1 MQRTLILP
9 VAALLILP
17 MAGCGKVQARAELKK
32 GNSYYQQEQYTK
44 ALDYYKRGLELDPD
58 ATFAWRSVGLSAL
71 ALYRP
76 GDADPKNQQY
86 AATAIDAFEKFLAE
100 NPDDTKIEDYLM
112 ATYVNAEKYNEA
124 LAFIDRRVAERPDE
138 AGKLGQAKVNILT
151 KADRLDEAF
160 KQVDLLQGEDKAKTL
175 YAIGSTAWDK
185 VYHDAGKLDYEGKG
199 KMVDLGL
206 GALKQA
212 LAIDP
217 EYVDAMVYTGLLY
230 PREVEARH
238 RRRPAA
244 GGRDDRVGLD
254 QEGPGNAQEEGGRA
268 AGAGP
273 CPCQHLIGG

>member
-32 GNSYYQQEQYTK
+32 GNSYYTQEQYTK

-58 ATFAWRSVGLSAL
+58 ATFAWRSVGYSAL

-76 GDADPKNQQY
+76 GDNDPKNQQY
-86 AATAIDAFEKFLAE
+86 ATTAIDAFEKYLAE

-124 LAFIDRRVAERPDE
+124 IAFIDRRIKERPDE
-138 AGKLGQAKVNILT
+138 TVKLNQAKVNILT

-160 KQVDLLQGEDKAKTL
+160 KQVNTLQGEDKAKTL

-185 VYHDAGKLDYEGKG
+185 VYHDPGKLDFEGKSRLI
-199 KMVDLGL
+199 DLGL
-206 GALKQA
+206 EALKQA
-212 LAIDP
+212 LALDP
-217 EYVDAMVYTGLLY
+217 NYVDAMVYNGLLY
-230 PREVEARH
+230 REKSKIDTDGAQRLADETTAHDWTQKALDARKKAAAQKA
-238 RRRPAA
+238 PAPA
-244 GGRDDRVGLD
+244 
-254 QEGPGNAQEEGGRA
+254 NT
-268 AGAGP
+268 
-273 CPCQHLIGG
+273 

>member
-9 VAALLILP
+9 MAALLLLP
-17 MAGCGKVQARAELKK
+17 MAGCGKIQARAELKK
-32 GNSYYQQEQYTK
+32 GNSYYTQEQYTK
-44 ALDYYKRGLELDPD
+44 ALSYYKKGLDLDPD

-76 GDADPKNQQY
+76 GDNDPKNQQY
-86 AATAIDAFEKFLAE
+86 AATAIDAFEKFLAD

-124 LAFIDRRVAERPDE
+124 LAFIDRRVAERPEE

-151 KADRLDEAF
+151 KADRLDDAF
-160 KQVDLLQGEDKAKTL
+160 KQVNLLQGEDKAKTL

-185 VYHDAGKLDYEGKG
+185 VYHDAGKLDADGKA

-217 EYVDAMVYTGLLY
+217 EYVDAMIYTGLLY
-230 PREVEARH
+230 REKSKLDIDGAQRLADETTASDWTKKALDTRKKKAAAQ
-238 RRRPAA
+238 PAPA
-244 GGRDDRVGLD
+244 
-254 QEGPGNAQEEGGRA
+254 PANANT
-268 AGAGP
+268 
-273 CPCQHLIGG
+273 